1 MKVTSKRRRTRQEI
15 EDAKVSALAKEQAV
29 QDKLKT
35 IDRLQAQLA
44 EVQAQQQVYQKDQEA
59 LANMLS
65 TGFLARDENGNYVLG
80 EAISE
85 SQQA

>member
-59 LANMLS
+59 LGNMLQA
-65 TGFLARDENGNYVLG
+65 GFLARDENGNYVPG

-85 SQQA
+85 SQQM